1 MTKDK
6 KPSGLED
13 VVVCEQDICFIDG
26 KRGQLVYHGY
36 DIDDLSENST
46 FEEVAYLLW
55 NGKLPNATELKELQR
70 ALSQAMFLPDAIY
83 DLLRVLP
90 KNTDAMRAL
99 ATGVSALGAFDAQA
113 EDNSATANCAK
124 AIRLTAQLPLLTTA
138 WHHINQG
145 QKPILPDRTK
155 SIAYN
160 FLKTL
165 EGKEPDEY
173 AVRTFDVALIL
184 HADHELN
191 ASTFSGRV
199 TAATLSDM
207 HSAVVAAINTLKGP
221 LHGGANEAVMT
232 MLRAIGDVDKAQ
244 SYVENMIANKQK
256 VMGFGH
262 RVYKAKDPRAVILEE
277 MSEELARRSGDAK
290 WFEMSRIVE
299 RTFQP
304 TVAAKG
310 VYPNVDFYSASTYH
324 MMGIPDDLFTPIFA
338 CSRVVGWTTHI
349 MQQYAN
355 NRIFRPSSDYV
366 GPQNLKWVPVE
377 KRD

>member
-1 MTKDK
+1 MAKEK

-13 VVVCEQDICFIDG
+13 VVVCEQDICYIDG
-26 KRGQLVYHGY
+26 KRGQLVYGGY
-36 DIDDLSENST
+36 DIDDLCEHST

-55 NGKLPNATELKELQR
+55 NGKLPNATELAELKR

-83 DLLRVLP
+83 DLLRLLP
-90 KNTDAMRAL
+90 KNTDAMRAV

-113 EDNSATANCAK
+113 EDSSPEANYAK

-138 WHHINQG
+138 WHRISRGHNLIAADG
-145 QKPILPDRTK
+145 SK

-165 EGKEPDEY
+165 EGEEPDEF

-191 ASTFSGRV
+191 ASTFSARV
-199 TAATLSDM
+199 TAGTLSDL

-221 LHGGANEAVMT
+221 LHGGANEAVMK
-232 MLRAIGDVDKAQ
+232 MLRDIGEVDKAEA
-244 SYVENMIANKQK
+244 YVHELVKNKQK

-277 MSEELARRSGDAK
+277 MSTELAERSGDSK
-290 WFEMSRIVE
+290 WFAMSKKVE
-299 RTFQP
+299 ETFQP
-304 TVAAKG
+304 YVAAKG
-310 VYPNVDFYSASTYH
+310 VYPNVDFYSASTYY
-324 MMGIPDDLFTPIFA
+324 MMGIPDDIFTPIFA
-338 CSRVVGWTTHI
+338 CSRVVGWTAHI
-349 MQQYAN
+349 MQQYHN
-355 NRIFRPSSDYV
+355 NRIFRPSSDYI
-366 GPQNLKWVPVE
+366 GPQNLKWVPVDE
-377 KRD
+377 RQ

>member
-1 MTKDK
+1 MTNDK

-55 NGKLPNATELKELQR
+55 NGKLPNAVELKELQR
-70 ALSQAMFLPDAIY
+70 ALSQAMSLPEAIY

-113 EDNSATANCAK
+113 DDNSPAANCAK

-138 WHHINQG
+138 WHHSNQG
-145 QKPILPDRTK
+145 QKPIPPDRTK

-173 AVRTFDVALIL
+173 TIRTFDVALIL

-232 MLRAIGDVDKAQ
+232 MLRAIGEVDKAEA
-244 SYVENMIANKQK
+244 YVQNMIANKQK

-277 MSEELARRSGDAK
+277 MSEELARLSGDSK
-290 WFEMSRIVE
+290 WLEMSRIVE

-338 CSRVVGWTTHI
+338 CSRVAGWTAHI

>member
-55 NGKLPNATELKELQR
+55 NGKLPNAVELKELQR
-70 ALSQAMFLPDAIY
+70 ALSQAMFLPEAIY

-113 EDNSATANCAK
+113 DDNSPAANSAK

-145 QKPILPDRTK
+145 QKPIPPDRTK

-173 AVRTFDVALIL
+173 AIHTFDVALIL

-232 MLRAIGDVDKAQ
+232 MLRAIGEVDKAEA
-244 SYVENMIANKQK
+244 YVQNMIANKQK

-277 MSEELARRSGDAK
+277 MSEELARLSGDSK
-290 WFEMSRIVE
+290 WLEMSRIVE

-338 CSRVVGWTTHI
+338 CSRVAGWTAHI
-349 MQQYAN
+349 MQQYSN